1 MYENY
6 TRQSLPDR
14 WYRELLGSALC
25 VFAQNNSFIIKI
37 IIKIQEERKTL
48 GEKVKKEEC
57 DWYILTDSVSGK
69 LKPIIQKIISY
80 EYGYDIEK
88 LFSELIDMRNRIV
101 HSYQI
106 TNKQGKQVLAT
117 KEKIKHG
124 NDQFEITEEYLKNFI
139 KLNEKLSDKLY
150 DLRESLPV
158 QFPEG
163 SR

>member
-14 WYRELLGSALC
+14 QYRELLGSALC
-25 VFAQNNSFIIKI
+25 VFNQNNSFIIETI
-37 IIKIQEERKTL
+37 LRI
-48 GEKVKKEEC
+48 KEETNKSEEKKYT
-57 DWYILTDSVSGK
+57 WYDLIDYLSGD
-69 LKPIIQKIISY
+69 LKQEIKDTISK
-80 EYGYDIEK
+80 EYGDDIEK
-88 LFSELIDMRNRIV
+88 LFSKIVSIRNRIV

>member
-80 EYGYDIEK
+80 EYGDDIEK

-101 HSYQI
+101 HSFQI
-106 TNKQGKQVLAT
+106 TNEQGKQVLAT
-117 KEKIKHG
+117 KEKDG
-124 NDQFEITEEYLKNFI
+124 DRQFEITEEYLNNFI
-139 KLNEKLSDKLY
+139 KLNETLSQKLH
-150 DLRESLPV
+150 DLR
-158 QFPEG
+158 G
-163 SR
+163 Y